1 MRKVLLT
8 VVVITLILVPVSAK
22 NSFAVGV
29 NLGTNMGA
37 GVQYQMKDFDLV
49 GNVGYG
55 LLHGVLSVDA
65 AASYTV
71 TNFTINKVRIDVTGG
86 VGGYLGVPFTTDGDL
101 AVSVIVPVGLKY
113 SMPNKDV
120 PLDFYLRVSPGL
132 QVLPELDFVWGA
144 NLAVLWRFN

>member
-86 VGGYLGVPFTTDGDL
+86 VGGYLGVPFRGCGQK
-101 AVSVIVPVGLKY
+101 VGL
-113 SMPNKDV
+113 SMM
-120 PLDFYLRVSPGL
+120 LDQDSCDTQEGSFPPKTS
-132 QVLPELDFVWGA
+132 
-144 NLAVLWRFN
+144 